1 MHWVTTVSKFSLLY
15 CFVIFITDHDP
26 TKKPPLTTAFMPSG
40 GLQQFTIM
48 FIFIFILHIAFV
60 LFSFFCE
67 YILFYFATDEPGV
80 CGLWWLSWGSGA
92 ACSAAYSF
100 EFS

>member
-1 MHWVTTVSKFSLLY
+1 
-15 CFVIFITDHDP
+15 
-26 TKKPPLTTAFMPSG
+26 MPSG

-67 YILFYFATDEPGV
+67 YLLLYFATDEPGV

>member
-1 MHWVTTVSKFSLLY
+1 M
-15 CFVIFITDHDP
+15 
-26 TKKPPLTTAFMPSG
+26 
-40 GLQQFTIM
+40 QQFTIM

-60 LFSFFCE
+60 LFSFLYEFL
-67 YILFYFATDEPGV
+67 LFYFATDEPGV

>member
-1 MHWVTTVSKFSLLY
+1 
-15 CFVIFITDHDP
+15 
-26 TKKPPLTTAFMPSG
+26 MPSG

-60 LFSFFCE
+60 LYSFFYECR
-67 YILFYFATDEPGV
+67 LFYFATDKPGV

-92 ACSAAYSF
+92 ACSAAYNF

>member
-1 MHWVTTVSKFSLLY
+1 
-15 CFVIFITDHDP
+15 
-26 TKKPPLTTAFMPSG
+26 MPSG

-60 LFSFFCE
+60 LFSFFYE
-67 YILFYFATDEPGV
+67 YLLFYFATDEPGV